1 MLRTTGAVARQ
12 ADEPSVAVVMAVAA
26 REGVDPTELSPPL
39 NDVVDPDALDALF
52 AGSDDES
59 IGSLTFDYR
68 GYSVEVRSD
77 GRVHV
82 ER

>member
-1 MLRTTGAVARQ
+1 MLQRTGTVAKQ
-12 ADEPSVAVVMAVAA
+12 ADTPSVAVVMAVAA

-52 AGSDDES
+52 AGTDDP
-59 IGSLTFDYR
+59 GSRLSFTYR
-68 GYSVEVRSD
+68 GYSVEVHSD
-77 GRVHV
+77 GHVDV